1 LLNESSLPIKLLRN
15 TKEGQASNMDRG
27 FALVGWKK
35 GLSMKTK
42 VEVASRSEK
51 IAKKKAKTNPKAKA
65 SSKKT
70 QVLGDAEV
78 AALILE
84 HRDNGRKLARSILR
98 RWRVRM
104 PAEEIDSTVDLAL
117 CEAAR
122 RYNPDKG
129 AAFMTFLFYHLRGHL
144 VRSVAK
150 AAQATN
156 IFLAF
161 GPKTDDEEKKWQHV
175 SSEPL
180 WSFAPEHLL
189 FGQRDA
195 ETPENVVL
203 RQEKIDQ
210 CREAVTKLDDLEK
223 EIITRSF
230 GSEQPL
236 VDIARNLGY
245 SRCHISRVKKS
256 ALNRLEGILAESREE
271 QVSDENQG
279 AVKEILAERNAL
291 GRGRPRRRSRRRTLN
306 RTNQDETSR
315 EA

>member
-1 LLNESSLPIKLLRN
+1 
-15 TKEGQASNMDRG
+15 
-27 FALVGWKK
+27 
-35 GLSMKTK
+35 MKTK
-42 VEVASRSEK
+42 VEVASGSEK
-51 IAKKKAKTNPKAKA
+51 LSAGRKAKA
-65 SSKKT
+65 SQKKKRQSKSKKT
-70 QVLGDAEV
+70 QVLSDAEV
-78 AALILE
+78 AELILE
-84 HRDNGRKLARSILR
+84 HRENGRKLARSILR

-104 PAEEIDSTVDLAL
+104 PAEEIDSIVDLAL

-122 RYNPDKG
+122 RYSPEKG

-156 IFLAF
+156 IFLAY
-161 GPKTDDEEKKWQHV
+161 GQQNEEEEEKEWQHV

-210 CREAVTKLDDLEK
+210 CRDAVTKLDDLEK

-236 VDIARNLGY
+236 VDIAKNLGY

-256 ALNRLEGILAESREE
+256 ALTRLKGILAESIE
-271 QVSDENQG
+271 QESVPAKKSLAKD
-279 AVKEILAERNAL
+279 ILAERNSV
-291 GRGRPRRRSRRRTLN
+291 GRGRPRRRSRRRNVTQKQ
-306 RTNQDETSR
+306 RTESSR
-315 EA
+315 AA